1 MCSLVCV
8 GCPPPGGA
16 TDWQRLEDRHACM
29 RLENLTLSQN
39 MQITEIRN
47 DRTSLPVQDLCL
59 VSPHSFTSCTNTV
72 GVASSVD
79 RAKLDSLLA
88 HAIHIYQFARLQT

>member
-29 RLENLTLSQN
+29 RLENLTLSQ
-39 MQITEIRN
+39 
-47 DRTSLPVQDLCL
+47 SLWLAVLRYFIAVL
-59 VSPHSFTSCTNTV
+59 R
-72 GVASSVD
+72 SS
-79 RAKLDSLLA
+79 RREKHFGTLFS
-88 HAIHIYQFARLQT
+88 R